1 MTARQRRSTD
11 ANEPTVK
18 KAAKKAAKKAGA
30 EKSAVQ
36 GSPAKKAAAKRAAS
50 PPAAP
55 SGARPV
61 KTAASATA
69 PAAKTAP
76 ARRPTA
82 KKGAAQVAAAKA
94 GPGAKTVPA
103 RKGTAAK
110 AGPRARTVPAKK
122 AATKAGPR
130 STTVPAK
137 KAGSR
142 LAPAAVAEA
151 LARAD
156 RTAVAQPAPGGDAKA
171 AQLDAHRVAK
181 LDTELTTDQGIGVED
196 TDNWLR
202 AGPRG
207 PALLEDFHGREKI
220 MRFDHE
226 RIPERV
232 VHARGSG
239 AHGYFQP
246 YDTSLARYT
255 AARFLTDPD
264 TRTPVFVRFSTV
276 QGSRG
281 STDTPRDVRGF
292 AVKFYTD
299 HGNFDLVGNNMPVFF
314 IQDGIKFPDVIHAV
328 KPEPHNE
335 IPQAASAHD
344 TFWDFV
350 TLQPETMH
358 HVIWLMSDR
367 ALPRS
372 FRTMQGFGV
381 HTFRLVAA
389 DGTRTFVKFHW
400 TPVAGVHSLVWD
412 EAQKISG
419 KDPDFNRRDLWD
431 SIEAGVY
438 PEYELGVQLIAEHD
452 EFAFDDIDLL
462 DSTKLIPEEVVPVV
476 PVGRMVLDR
485 NPDNFF
491 AETEQVA
498 FCVQN
503 IVPGIDFTDDP
514 LLQSR
519 LFSYLDTQ
527 LTRLGGPNFAQIPI
541 NRPLAPV
548 RNHQQDGFHQDD
560 IPVGQANYHPNSLGG
575 GCPIVPGA
583 GGGAFVHTPEHVDG
597 IKERKRSET
606 FSDHYSQATLFWNS
620 MAAWEK
626 EHIVA
631 AYRFELGKVTHPHIR
646 ERMVEHLN
654 HIDHQLAVAVAAG
667 IGVASPAAGPPNH
680 GRMSPALS
688 QAGLPGSTGVVGRK
702 VAVLVA
708 DGVDPGVETLREAL
722 TLDGAVVEVLGLVD
736 GPVTVST
743 GGALPVDRAMNT
755 VASVLYDAVVVADGD
770 AAVDLLVNDGC
781 AVHFAAEAYKHGKA
795 IGVLGVGDRLVRAA
809 RLPVHEASDRLAGP
823 PSKPAAGALDGVV
836 FLAAGKVADGT
847 FLSDLSV
854 AIAAHRHFD
863 RPVEGIAA

>member
-1 MTARQRRSTD
+1 MTEQT
-11 ANEPTVK
+11 EPGE
-18 KAAKKAAKKAGA
+18 AKQASLK
-30 EKSAVQ
+30 
-36 GSPAKKAAAKRAAS
+36 PATPK
-50 PPAAP
+50 P
-55 SGARPV
+55 
-61 KTAASATA
+61 
-69 PAAKTAP
+69 PAAKTSP

-82 KKGAAQVAAAKA
+82 EAGAAQVAAAKA
-94 GPGAKTVPA
+94 APF
-103 RKGTAAK
+103 
-110 AGPRARTVPAKK
+110 
-122 AATKAGPR
+122 TKA
-130 STTVPAK
+130 VPAK

-142 LAPAAVAEA
+142 AAPAAVAEA
-151 LARAD
+151 LSRAE
-156 RTAVAQPAPGGDAKA
+156 RAGAAAAAPGGDAKVL
-171 AQLDAHRVAK
+171 QLDPHRMDKAG
-181 LDTELTTDQGIGVED
+181 TELTTDQGIGVED

-246 YDTSLARYT
+246 YDSSLARYT
-255 AARFLTDPD
+255 AARFLTDPGA
-264 TRTPVFVRFSTV
+264 RTPVFVRFSTV

-299 HGNFDLVGNNMPVFF
+299 QGNFDLVGNNMPVFF
-314 IQDGIKFPDVIHAV
+314 IQDGIKFPDIIHAV

-381 HTFRLVAA
+381 HTFRLVAD

-419 KDPDFNRRDLWD
+419 KDPDFNRRDLWE

-438 PEYELGVQLIAEHD
+438 PEYELGVQLIAESD

-462 DSTKLIPEEVVPVV
+462 DSTKIIPEEVVPVI
-476 PVGRMVLDR
+476 PVGRLVLDR

-514 LLQSR
+514 LLQAR

-560 IPVGQANYHPNSLGG
+560 IPLGQANYHPNSLGG
-575 GCPIVPGA
+575 GCPVVPGA

-606 FSDHYSQATLFWNS
+606 FADHYSQATLFWNS

-626 EHIVA
+626 QHIIA
-631 AYRFELGKVTHPHIR
+631 AYRFELGKVEHLHIR

-654 HIDHQLAVAVAAG
+654 NIDHQLAVAVAAG
-667 IGVASPAAGPPNH
+667 IGVPAPAAGRANH

-688 QAGLPGSTGVVGRK
+688 QAAMPGSTGVLGRK

-708 DGVDPGVETLREAL
+708 DGVEAGSVQAVQAGL
-722 TLDGAVVEVLGLVD
+722 MDAGAVVELLAPVD
-736 GPVTVST
+736 GAVTTSS
-743 GGALPVDRAMNT
+743 GEALPVTRAMNT
-755 VASVLYDAVVVADGD
+755 VASVLYDAVVVADGE
-770 AAVDLLVNDGC
+770 AAVDLLVNDGY
-781 AVHFAAEAYKHGKA
+781 AVHFVAEAYKHAKA
-795 IGVLGVGDRLVRAA
+795 LGVLGTGDRLVQAA
-809 RLPVHEASDRLAGP
+809 RLPVFEPSDRVAGP
-823 PSKPAAGALDGVV
+823 SSKPAAGALDGVV
-836 FLAAGKVADGT
+836 FLAPAGDADTG
-847 FLSDLSV
+847 FLAELIT
-854 AIAAHRHFD
+854 AIAAHRHYD
-863 RPVEGIAA
+863 RPVDGIAA